1 MKDKDVELPE
11 EPENDAGDTYDEIDR
26 EHYTEGAGDA

>member
-1 MKDKDVELPE
+1 MKDKDVEPQE
-11 EPENDAGDTYDEIDR
+11 EQENDYDDIDR

>member
-1 MKDKDVELPE
+1 MRDSELE
-11 EPENDAGDTYDEIDR
+11 QQEGQTDDCQYDDIDR